1 MLKKGFTIVELA
13 IVLIIIGII
22 IGMAVKG
29 GALLQTAKMRAEFRK
44 VDKIRTALSTWRA
57 NNPIGISKYPLLNPG
72 VPNSP
77 ELDMYHLVTLTY
89 LTEQEINNPF
99 KQWELIRGGL
109 PASGITDIA
118 DGEFGKSFILRL
130 QGSSPQYA
138 CNFEVLLDDR
148 TFDTGSTRIAGVTA
162 TLDPDGDW
170 FECVNWPTA
179 VSAGSFL
186 YYDVL

>member
-57 NNPIGISKYPLLNPG
+57 NNPTGISKYPVITGAELNIEYL
-72 VPNSP
+72 V
-77 ELDMYHLVTLTY
+77 ELGY
-89 LTEQEINNPF
+89 LTEQEISNPF
-99 KQWELIRGGL
+99 KKWELIRGGL
-109 PASGITDIA
+109 PAIGGGNDNISDA
-118 DGEFGKSFILRL
+118 NFGKSFILRL

-148 TFDTGSTRIAGVTA
+148 TFNTGSTRIDNIAVTN
-162 TLDPDGDW
+162 DPDNNSIW
-170 FECVNWPTA
+170 YECSNWPTA
-179 VSAGSFL
+179 VSPGSFL
-186 YYDVL
+186 FYDVL

>member
-22 IGMAVKG
+22 IGMAIKG

-57 NNPIGISKYPLLNPG
+57 NNPMGISKFPKLTADN
-72 VPNSP
+72 NSP
-77 ELDMYHLVTLTY
+77 ELDINELVTLGY
-89 LTEQEINNPF
+89 LTDQEISTPF
-99 KQWELIRGGL
+99 KKWELIRGGI
-109 PASGITDIA
+109 PATSGVTGIA
-118 DGEFGKSFILRL
+118 DGEYGKSFILML
-130 QGSSPQYA
+130 DNTSPQYA

-148 TFDTGSTRIAGVTA
+148 VFDTGSTRVSGISEKNDA
-162 TLDPDGDW
+162 DGDW
-170 FECVNWPTA
+170 EECLDWPTA
-179 VSAGSFL
+179 VLNSEL

>member
-57 NNPIGISKYPLLNPG
+57 NNPIGISKYPPLPPAENLDIYRL
-72 VPNSP
+72 V
-77 ELDMYHLVTLTY
+77 ELGY
-89 LTEQEINNPF
+89 LSDLEINNPF
-99 KQWELIRGGL
+99 GRWDMIRGNLPPTGL
-109 PASGITDIA
+109 AEPSGLY
-118 DGEFGKSFILRL
+118 GKSFILML
-130 QGSSPQYA
+130 DNSSPQYA

-148 TFDTGSTRIAGVTA
+148 TFNTGSTRVDLSSF
-162 TLDPDGDW
+162 TLSDYIDTDGDW
-170 FECVNWPTA
+170 FECSRWPTG
-179 VSAGSFL
+179 VSNGSSL
-186 YYDVL
+186 NHEVL